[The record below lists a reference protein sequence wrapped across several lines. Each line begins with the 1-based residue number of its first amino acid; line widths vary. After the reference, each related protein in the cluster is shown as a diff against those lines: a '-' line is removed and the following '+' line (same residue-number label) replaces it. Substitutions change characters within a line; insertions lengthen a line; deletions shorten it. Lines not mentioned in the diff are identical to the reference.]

1 MLYINNL
8 NKNILKKDIS
18 FIICDF
24 DRTITTF
31 DSNTCWNFISK
42 SGMVD
47 KQFDRECD
55 ATFEYYRPIE
65 LDPTIAFNEK
75 SKYMEQWT
83 LDVLKIFDRY
93 GINKEIF
100 YNILKHDK
108 GIKLRKNF
116 SDFIK
121 LTNKKNISFYIV
133 SAGIYD
139 VIEYTL
145 QKNNILLPNVKI
157 LSNKFNFTD
166 NGVNGIDGIVL
177 HSCNKD
183 IIDIPIKDNEY
194 GLLFGDQIEDIKVGN
209 RFDTYNI
216 GFCGKEE
223 LIPTFMKNYDM
234 TLTDDTSFDLV
245 SKILI
250 KK

>member
-24 DRTITTF
+24 DRTITTY

-42 SGMVD
+42 SGMFD
-47 KQFDRECD
+47 KNFDKECD
-55 ATFEYYRPIE
+55 DTFLYYRPIE
-65 LDPTIAFNEK
+65 LDTNISFEEK

-93 GINKEIF
+93 GINREIF
-100 YNILKHDK
+100 YNVLKHDK
-108 GIKLRKNF
+108 GIKLRNNF
-116 SDFIK
+116 NEFIK
-121 LTNKKNISFYIV
+121 LTNDKNITFYIV

-145 QKNNILLPNVKI
+145 QKNNILYPNVKI
-157 LSNKFNFTD
+157 LSNKFIFT
-166 NGVNGIDGIVL
+166 NNGIDIDGNIL

-183 IIDIPIKDNEY
+183 IIDIPINDNEY

-216 GFCGKEE
+216 GFCGKKD
-223 LIPTFMKNYDM
+223 LIPTFMNNYDM
-234 TLTDDTSFDLV
+234 TLTDDSSYDLV